1 MHTHYNEVIPI
12 EARRGALGDQ
22 MKVLASILM
31 LGVLGC
37 SIPVQVS
44 LFAQATATPS
54 PTAAPT
60 AVPPTPTAP
69 LGTEQNP
76 LVVALPPSARPQ
88 GDVLTAG
95 NTLRALLKKNTGY
108 EFVSVIPPSEIEL
121 IKGFGSGDAHI
132 ASLSPFGY
140 LLASGQGDAEAAFA
154 REQDGQI
161 FYGSELIASADLGYL
176 PYFDRVEQANTAE
189 ANIALAQF
197 EDKKPCWTD
206 PFSASGY
213 VIPLGTLKKAGVE
226 TREPAFLAGHPAL
239 VRALYAGGICD
250 FGGTYVD
257 ARLYPG
263 LEDALPE
270 VTKRIVVIWR
280 IAPIIP
286 YETLVFS
293 RDLPVEMRRLLTRT
307 FVDLMQTPE
316 GKAAI
321 QTLYGFNAMQIVS
334 DGQYEDFRAAVQA
347 SGLDLR
353 ALIER

>member
-1 MHTHYNEVIPI
+1 M
-12 EARRGALGDQ
+12 R
-22 MKVLASILM
+22 VLASIIV
-31 LGVLGC
+31 LGALGC
-37 SIPVQVS
+37 SIPVQVG
-44 LFAQATATPS
+44 LFAQATETPS
-54 PTAAPT
+54 PTPGPT
-60 AVPPTPTAP
+60 AIPATPTAP

-76 LVVALPPSARPQ
+76 LVVALPPSSRPQ
-88 GDVLTAG
+88 SDVITSG
-95 NTLRALLKKNTGY
+95 NALRSLLRKNTGY

-121 IKGFGSGDAHI
+121 VKGFGSGDAHI

-140 LLASGQGDAEAAFA
+140 LLASDQGDAEAAFA
-154 REQDGQI
+154 RQQDGDI
-161 FYGSELIASADLGYL
+161 FYGAEFIAPSELNFLS
-176 PYFDRVEQANTAE
+176 YFDAVEGANTAE
-189 ANIALAQF
+189 AAIGLAQLSN
-197 EDKKPCWTD
+197 KKPCWTD

-213 VIPLGTLKKAGVE
+213 VVPLGTLKEAGVA

-270 VTKRIVVIWR
+270 VTKKITVIWR
-280 IAPIIP
+280 IPPIIP

-316 GKAAI
+316 GRTAI

-334 DGQYEDFRAAVQA
+334 DGQYADFRAAVQA

-353 ALIER
+353 ALVER